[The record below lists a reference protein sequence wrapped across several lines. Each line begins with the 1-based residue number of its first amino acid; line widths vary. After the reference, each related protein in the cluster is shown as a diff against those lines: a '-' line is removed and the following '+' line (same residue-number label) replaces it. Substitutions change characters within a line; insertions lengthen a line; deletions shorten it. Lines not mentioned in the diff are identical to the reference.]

1 MLSSEGD
8 LQPVG
13 AAFLQNE
20 RSGLEI
26 TDFAIV
32 DERVHDVTARPVLE
46 LQPELSG
53 HDLHLVNGRQ
63 PAAASAQPVRN
74 VA

>member
-1 MLSSEGD
+1 MLSPERD

-13 AAFLQNE
+13 AAVLQNKWP
-20 RSGLEI
+20 GLQI
-26 TDFAIV
+26 TDFALV